1 MPFDQVL
8 GLAVEN
14 ALSHQGLDYVKLFSG
29 LIKDDWTEFRNRSSF
44 ESIEVTVVLT
54 ELVDVEVVRH
64 VPHVARQ
71 VERCH
76 VVA

>member
-14 ALSHQGLDYVKLFSG
+14 ALSHQGLDYVKLFAG
-29 LIKDDWTEFRNRSSF
+29 LVKDDWTGFRDRPSF
-44 ESIEVTVVLT
+44 ESITVVLT
-54 ELVDVEVVRH
+54 ELVHVKVVRH